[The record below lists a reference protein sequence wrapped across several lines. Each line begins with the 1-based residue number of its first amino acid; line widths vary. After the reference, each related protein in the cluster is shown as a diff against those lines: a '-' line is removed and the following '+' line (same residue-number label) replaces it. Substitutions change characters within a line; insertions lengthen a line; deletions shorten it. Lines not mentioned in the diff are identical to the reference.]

1 MAVRPVT
8 TRRIPDREGGQPAP
22 PGWADAASR
31 LLPAT
36 LVVVLWLGVIPP
48 SGGYF
53 PRTWY
58 PAALGSVLLFCVLC
72 LTGRR
77 ALPAATPARR
87 TLIIFAALVAWAFL
101 SVTWA
106 GSQADAWEIANEL
119 ALYLVAVAV
128 AALVPWTPGTLA
140 LVAGAWSLGVAALCA
155 GRLFTWLGADDV
167 LAFFSSDGRLNDPIG
182 YPNATAALPAIA
194 LFPALALASVRSI
207 PPVARALALPVAV
220 FLAEFAVLPTSR
232 GAILG
237 ILLALPIMVWAAPER
252 ARLLVRLAVVAAL
265 VA

>member
-1 MAVRPVT
+1 MAVRPLT

-53 PRTWY
+53 PRSWY

-72 LTGRR
+72 MTRGRVLPPAAAARR
-77 ALPAATPARR
+77 AL
-87 TLIIFAALVAWAFL
+87 IVFAALVAWGFL
-101 SVTWA
+101 SMAWA
-106 GSQADAWEIANEL
+106 GSNADAWETANEL
-119 ALYLVAVAV
+119 ALYLVAAAV

-155 GRLFTWLGADDV
+155 GRLFTWLGAGDV
-167 LAFFSSDGRLNDPIG
+167 LVFFSSDGRLNDPIG

-237 ILLALPIMVWAAPER
+237 VLVALPFVIAAAPDRWRLLGRLLA
-252 ARLLVRLAVVAAL
+252 
-265 VA
+265 